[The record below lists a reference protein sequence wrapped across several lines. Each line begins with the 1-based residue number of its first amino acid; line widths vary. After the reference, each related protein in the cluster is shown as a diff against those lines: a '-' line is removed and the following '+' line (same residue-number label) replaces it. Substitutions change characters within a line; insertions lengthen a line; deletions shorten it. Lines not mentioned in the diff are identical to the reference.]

1 LRDEQPPL
9 RLIHPDDDVAVA
21 LADLAAGLELQAGER
36 SVVLPGLVE
45 RGHKFALRGL
55 PAGSVV
61 RKYGSSIG
69 IATADIAAGAWV
81 HSHNLRS
88 RLAGLAE
95 LRWPADRPAPARSPV
110 DAELAGRRFAGYRR
124 PDGRVGTRNEIWI
137 IGTVG
142 CVARTVQRIAA
153 ESSQRNAGRADAI
166 VALTHP
172 FGCSQVGGDLE
183 RTRAVLAALAAHPNA
198 AAVLI
203 VGLGCESNEARA
215 LMAAIPGRDPARL
228 RLLGAQDCA
237 DEVASGVALV
247 EELLRVVAADRR
259 ESCGLEDLCVGL
271 KCGGSDGFSGLT
283 ANPLLG
289 RIADRVTAAGGR
301 AILSEVPELF
311 GAEQQLLERAVDETV
326 FASVAVLLNNFR
338 RYLQAHGEP
347 LHENPSPGN
356 LAGGITTLEEKS
368 LGAVQKGGRAAVTAA
383 LRYGERIQ
391 KAGLAVLEA
400 PGNDAVSSTAIAA
413 AGANLLLFS
422 TGRGTPLGCPI
433 PTLKIAS
440 NSALALRK
448 PSWIDFDAGRLL
460 QGEQEES
467 VVAELLEL
475 VLATASGR
483 PACNELNQ
491 EREIALWK
499 GGVTL

>member
-1 LRDEQPPL
+1 LSSDSPRL
-9 RLIHPDDDVAVA
+9 RLIHPHDDVAVA
-21 LADLAAGLELQAGER
+21 LADLATGEELRIGDR
-36 SVVLPGLVE
+36 PLVLTGAIE
-45 RGHKFALRGL
+45 RGHKLALRHV
-55 PAGSVV
+55 PAGAVV
-61 RKYGSSIG
+61 RKYGSAIG
-69 IATADIAAGAWV
+69 LATADIAPGAWV
-81 HSHNLRS
+81 HTHNLRS

-95 LRWPADRPAPARSPV
+95 LARPAESTATTPIVADPA
-110 DAELAGRRFAGYRR
+110 LAGLRFAGYRR

-153 ESSQRNAGRADAI
+153 ETSRRSAGRADAI
-166 VALTHP
+166 VPLTHP

-198 AAVLI
+198 GAVLI

-237 DEVASGVALV
+237 DEVAQGVALV
-247 EELLRVVAADRR
+247 EELLEVVATDRR
-259 ESCGLEDLCVGL
+259 EPCGLEDLCIGL

-289 RIADRVTAAGGR
+289 RVAERVTVAGGR

-311 GAEQQLLERAVDETV
+311 GAESQLLERAVDATV
-326 FASVAVLLNNFR
+326 FESVGALLNDFR

-368 LGAVQKGGRAAVTAA
+368 LGAVQKGGRAPVTAA
-383 LRYGERIQ
+383 LRYGERIM
-391 KAGLAVLEA
+391 KSGLAVLEA
-400 PGNDAVSSTAIAA
+400 PGNDAVSSTAMAA
-413 AGANLLLFS
+413 AGANLLLFT
-422 TGRGTPLGCPI
+422 TGRGTPLGCPV

-440 NSALALRK
+440 NSALARRK
-448 PSWIDFDAGRLL
+448 PAWIDFDAGQLL
-460 QGEQEES
+460 EAADEER
-467 VVAELLEL
+467 VVAALLEL

-483 PACNELNQ
+483 PACNEINE

>member
-1 LRDEQPPL
+1 MRSDLPRL

-21 LADLAAGLELQAGER
+21 LVDLAAGQELGAGHQR
-36 SVVLPGLVE
+36 VFLTDPIE
-45 RGHKFALRGL
+45 RGHKLALRPI
-55 PAGSVV
+55 PAGTVV
-61 RKYGSSIG
+61 RKYGSAIG
-69 IATADIAAGAWV
+69 VATAAIAAGAWV
-81 HSHNLRS
+81 HTHNLRS

-95 LRWPADRPAPARSPV
+95 WRRSVEAPASAPTVVRPV
-110 DAELAGRRFAGYRR
+110 LDEQHFAGFRR

-153 ESSQRNAGRADAI
+153 ETSRRNAGRADAI
-166 VALTHP
+166 VPLTHP
-172 FGCSQVGGDLE
+172 FGCSQVGGDLV

-198 AAVLI
+198 GGVLI

-215 LMAAIPGRDPARL
+215 LMAAIPGRDPVRL
-228 RLLGAQDCA
+228 RLLGAQDCE
-237 DEVASGVALV
+237 DELARGVTLV
-247 EELLRVVAADRR
+247 EELLELVAADRR
-259 ESCGLEDLCVGL
+259 ERCGLGDLCVGL
-271 KCGGSDGFSGLT
+271 KCGGSDGLSGLT

-289 RIADRVTAAGGR
+289 RVAERVTAAGGR

-311 GAEQQLLERAVDETV
+311 GAEAQLLERAVDETV
-326 FASVAVLLNNFR
+326 FQSVGTLLNDFR

-368 LGAVQKGGRAAVTAA
+368 LGAVQKGGRAPVTAA

-391 KAGLAVLEA
+391 KPGLAVLEA

-413 AGANLLLFS
+413 AGANLLLFT
-422 TGRGTPLGCPI
+422 TGRGTPLGCPV
-433 PTLKIAS
+433 PTLKVAS
-440 NSALALRK
+440 NSALARRK
-448 PSWIDFDAGRLL
+448 PAWIDFDAGQLL
-460 QGEQEES
+460 ENVDEES
-467 VVAELLEL
+467 AVAALLEL

-483 PACNELNQ
+483 PTRNETNE

>member
-1 LRDEQPPL
+1 MSTDLPRL

-21 LADLAAGLELQAGER
+21 LVDLAAGQPLGVGDRTL
-36 SVVLPGLVE
+36 VLPGSIE
-45 RGHKFALRGL
+45 RGHKLALRFL
-55 PAGSVV
+55 PAGTVV
-61 RKYGSSIG
+61 QKYGSAIG

-81 HSHNLRS
+81 HTHNLRS

-95 LRWPADRPAPARSPV
+95 LRRPVNTPASVPSVV
-110 DAELAGRRFAGYRR
+110 DPMLAERHFAGYRR

-153 ESSQRNAGRADAI
+153 DSSRRNAGRADAI
-166 VALTHP
+166 VPLTHP
-172 FGCSQVGGDLE
+172 FGCSQVGGDLA

-198 AAVLI
+198 GGVLI

-237 DEVASGVALV
+237 DEVAHGVSLV
-247 EELLRVVAADRR
+247 EELLEIVATDRR
-259 ESCGLEDLCVGL
+259 ERCGLEDLCIGL
-271 KCGGSDGFSGLT
+271 KCGGSDGLSGLT

-289 RIADRVTAAGGR
+289 RVAERVTGAGGR

-311 GAEQQLLERAVDETV
+311 GAEAQILERAVDDAV
-326 FASVAVLLNNFR
+326 FDSVGAMLNDFR
-338 RYLQAHGEP
+338 RYLQSHGEP

-368 LGAVQKGGRAAVTAA
+368 LGAVQKGGRAPVTAA

-391 KAGLAVLEA
+391 KPGLAVLEA

-413 AGANLLLFS
+413 AGANLLLFT
-422 TGRGTPLGCPI
+422 TGRGTPLGCPV
-433 PTLKIAS
+433 PTLKVAS
-440 NSALALRK
+440 NSALARRK
-448 PSWIDFDAGRLL
+448 PAWIDFDAGQLL
-460 QGEQEES
+460 EGVDEES
-467 VVAELLEL
+467 VVAALLAL

-483 PACNELNQ
+483 PACNETNE